1 MKFMK
6 GFFMFDRFACPT
18 MDSTFKLLFG
28 EDSHKKIT
36 LAFLNDILDR
46 QGENE
51 IKDID
56 FIKQEQT
63 PRRFDERKM
72 ILDISCKTKAGHK
85 FIIEMQ
91 RDRESYFK
99 KRAVAYSAQLIC
111 RQLSPTESYIK
122 LMPVIFIGILGD
134 EGNDETINKRKH
146 TESISHNVFMD
157 KDTKEQSI
165 DLIELV
171 FVDLKKFNKPVHELE
186 NPRDKWLFFLKR
198 AMYQKDIPKEYNDSP
213 IIQEAFRVMERM
225 NWSDAQMYH
234 YEEELRAFKRDLT
247 QKEADEEERK
257 KLEAE
262 RINLEKERKK
272 LEAEKDRLEK
282 EKEELLQEVKVSKH
296 IGLEQGAQKKAE
308 EMALNF
314 LKLGVSIE
322 QVSQGT
328 GLSIEQVEN
337 LKK

>member
-1 MKFMK
+1 
-6 GFFMFDRFACPT
+6 MFDRFACPT

-36 LAFLNDILDR
+36 LAFLNDILSREGD
-46 QGENE
+46 NE

-111 RQLSPTESYIK
+111 RQLSPTDSYIK

-134 EGNDETINKRKH
+134 EGSDETINKRKN
-146 TESISHNVFMD
+146 TKSISHNVFMD
-157 KDTKEQSI
+157 KDTQEQSI
-165 DLIELV
+165 DLVELV
-171 FVDLKKFNKPVHELE
+171 FVDLKKFNKQIHELE
-186 NPRDKWLFFLKR
+186 NARDKWLFFLKR
-198 AMYQKDIPKEYNDSP
+198 AMYQKDIPEAYNDSP
-213 IIQEAFRVMERM
+213 MIQEAFRVMERM
-225 NWSDAQMYH
+225 NWSDAQIYT
-234 YEEELRAFKRDLT
+234 YEEELRAFKRDVT
-247 QKEADEEERK
+247 QKEADEQERK
-257 KLEAE
+257 KLEQ
-262 RINLEKERKK
+262 EKETLKQ
-272 LEAEKDRLEK
+272 
-282 EKEELLQEVKVSKH
+282 EKEELVKEVKASKQE
-296 IGLEQGAQKKAE
+296 GERKAKE
-308 EMALNF
+308 EAAVNF
-314 LKLGVSIE
+314 LKLGLSIE

-328 GLSIEQVEN
+328 GLSIEEV
-337 LKK
+337 KKLQ